1 MKVAEKILTQIQSI
15 PLESTFGYEQLNIS
29 KSEYLTAAKALERLI
44 KKGVIRK
51 LSKGTFY
58 KPNITVFGELRPGDE
73 EILRPYLFQ
82 GGKRIAYITGTYL
95 YNQLH
100 LTTQMAFRIKIAS
113 LSKRI
118 YINTGA
124 IKATP
129 VKSYTQ
135 VTDDNYNLLGYLDA
149 MKDLK
154 IIPDLDI
161 QSAVGILINI
171 VKKLTEEQT
180 TEMIKY
186 ALLYPPRVRALLG
199 AILEQINRKKG
210 IEKLKES
217 LNPLTNFKMSL
228 KSTGL
233 KTALNWNIQ

>member
-1 MKVAEKILTQIQSI
+1 MKVAEKISKQIQSI
-15 PLESTFGYEQLNIS
+15 TKDTTFGYEQLNIN
-29 KSEYLTAAKALERLI
+29 KAEYVTAAKALERLI
-44 KKGVIRK
+44 KKGVIK
-51 LSKGTFY
+51 KVSKGIFY
-58 KPNITVFGELRPGDE
+58 KPKMTVFGELKPSDT

-82 GGKRIAYITGTYL
+82 GNKRIAYITGTYL
-95 YNQLH
+95 YNQLG

-129 VKSYTQ
+129 VKSYAE
-135 VTDDNYNLLGYLDA
+135 VTDENYELLGFLDA

-154 IIPDLDI
+154 IIPDSDT
-161 QSAVGILINI
+161 QSAVIILSSIIKN
-171 VKKLTEEQT
+171 LNEEQT
-180 TEMIKY
+180 QEMIKY
-186 ALLYPPRVRALLG
+186 ALRYPPRARALLG
-199 AILEQINRKKG
+199 AILEHINRKKG

-217 LNPLTNFKMSL
+217 LNPLTHFKIGL
-228 KSTGL
+228 KRTSL

>member
-1 MKVAEKILTQIQSI
+1 MKVAEKILKQIQSI
-15 PLESTFGYEQLNIS
+15 PIDSTFGYEQLNIS
-29 KSEYLTAAKALERLI
+29 KSEYVTAAKALERLI
-44 KKGVIRK
+44 KKGVIKK

-58 KPNITVFGELRPGDE
+58 KPKQTIFGELRPGDE

-129 VKSYTQ
+129 VKSYAQ

-171 VKKLTEEQT
+171 VEKLTSAQT
-180 TEMIKY
+180 SEIIKY

-199 AILEQINRKKG
+199 AILEQLNRKKG

-217 LNPLTNFKMSL
+217 LNPLTVFKL
-228 KSTGL
+228 GL
-233 KTALNWNIQ
+233 RNTKLRTASNWNIQ